1 MVHRGVYAVGHSVL
15 TRHGRW
21 MAAVLA
27 GGPGA
32 VLSHASAAALWEI
45 RYSASEYIDVTVR
58 RSGREKRAGLRIH
71 RPRTLQPDE
80 VTTKHRIPVTTP
92 ARTILDMAAKLTPSR
107 LEHLLNQTEI
117 QELTD
122 YRTLD
127 ALARARPTHR
137 GATRLRAALIRHCAG
152 TNVPK
157 SGLEVLFND
166 LCKTHG
172 LPQPRINQTVLGKE
186 VDFLFEDHALV
197 VETDSWRYHK
207 TRHAFEND
215 RARDALLATAGYRT
229 LRFTDRQLETDPR
242 TVAGTIRS
250 LLADRR
256 AA

>member
-1 MVHRGVYAVGHSVL
+1 MVHRGVYAVGHRVL
-15 TRHGRW
+15 TRRGRW

-45 RYSASEYIDVTVR
+45 RSSASEHIDVSVR
-58 RSGREKRAGLRIH
+58 RSGRTKRAGLRVH
-71 RPRTLQPDE
+71 RPRTLTPDE

-92 ARTILDMAAKLTPSR
+92 SRILDMAARLTPSR
-107 LEHLLNQTEI
+107 LEHLLDQTEI
-117 QELTD
+117 RELTD
-122 YRTLD
+122 YPSLT
-127 ALARARPTHR
+127 ALGSAHPGHR
-137 GATRLRAALIRHCAG
+137 RATRLLAALSRHVAG

-166 LCKTHG
+166 LCKTHH
-172 LPQPRINQTVLGKE
+172 LPQPGINQTVLGKQ
-186 VDFLFEDHALV
+186 VDFVFEEHALV

-207 TRHAFEND
+207 TRAAFEND
-215 RARDALLATAGYRT
+215 RARDALLATAAYRT
-229 LRFTDRQLETDPR
+229 VRFTDRQLETDPHA
-242 TVAGTIRS
+242 VAATIET